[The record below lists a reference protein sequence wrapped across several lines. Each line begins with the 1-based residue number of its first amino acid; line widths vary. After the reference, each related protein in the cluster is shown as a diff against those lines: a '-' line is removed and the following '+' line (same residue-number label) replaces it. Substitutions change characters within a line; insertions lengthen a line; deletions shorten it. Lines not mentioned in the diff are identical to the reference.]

1 MHIHLIVN
9 KGQVATPVDFK
20 VSRMINAGFTGR
32 DREEVKHHL
41 TELSAKGVTVP
52 DETPVMYPV
61 LPKALSTDTEVE
73 VYGTETSPE
82 IEYVLFVDDEKQVYV
97 GIGSDHTDRNL
108 ELHDIPR
115 AKQICP
121 NLVFPYVWDL
131 ADVKEHWDQLVMK
144 CTVQKNGER
153 MRYQQ
158 GNLGL
163 LMPPNEL
170 MERVSQKVEGDL
182 AGTVIYSGTVKMET
196 DGFVY
201 ADQCTCELV
210 DPELDRSL
218 EFTYDVVPM
227 NYMV

>member
-9 KGQVATPVDFK
+9 KDRASTPVEFK
-20 VSRMINAGFTGR
+20 VKRMINAGFTGR

-41 TELSAKGVTVP
+41 SELSAKGVTVP

-61 LPKALSTDTEVE
+61 LPRALTTDTEIE
-73 VYGTETSPE
+73 VYGSETSPE
-82 IEYVLFVDDEKQVYV
+82 IEYVLLVDEDNRIYV

-115 AKQICP
+115 AKQVCP
-121 NLVFPYVWDL
+121 NLMSPYVWDL
-131 ADVKEHWDQLVMK
+131 ADVKEHWDDLVMK
-144 CTVQKNGER
+144 CTVQKNGEQ
-153 MRYQQ
+153 MLYQE
-158 GNLGL
+158 GKLGL
-163 LMPPNEL
+163 LMSPDEL
-170 MERVSQKVEGDL
+170 TRLVSERVKGDL

-201 ADQCTCELV
+201 ADTCTCELV
-210 DPELDRSL
+210 DPELERSL
-218 EFTYDVVPM
+218 GFSYNVVPM